1 MTFSKMYVKLLWKE
15 CFKIDSRSNYKIF
28 AALKLIEQL
37 YIDGKIEQYIFKNIL
52 EEYKDRIDITQFEY
66 SAK

>member
-1 MTFSKMYVKLLWKE
+1 MTFLKMYVKLQRKE
-15 CFKIDSRSNYKIF
+15 CLKIDSRSNYKIF

-37 YIDGKIEQYIFKNIL
+37 YIDGKIEQYVFKNIL
-52 EEYKDRIDITQFEY
+52 DEYKDRIDITQFDY